1 MEKSS
6 KNTDYRALLK
16 DAFIS
21 IEKLKAK
28 IDVLKQEKNEPI
40 AVIGLGCRFPGGSN
54 SPAAFWRM
62 MHEGIDAISEV
73 PKDRW
78 DLDVYYDSDP
88 DAPGK
93 M

>member
-1 MEKSS
+1 MEKTS

-54 SPAAFWRM
+54 SPAALA
-62 MHEGIDAISEV
+62 HDARGYRCHIRS
-73 PKDRW
+73 
-78 DLDVYYDSDP
+78 S
-88 DAPGK
+88 
-93 M
+93 